1 MANKLKEL
9 HYMLYNSG
17 YDLIFVT
24 ESWLNP
30 NFTKGCLDPESLYQ
44 ILRTGRTT
52 GRGGGVCV
60 FIRNGLNWLQVDLDS

>member
-1 MANKLKEL
+1 MRSLFQPNNTENGNDCFSTVLFCCLLNAQSMANKLKEL

-30 NFTKGCLDPESLYQ
+30 NFTKGCL
-44 ILRTGRTT
+44 
-52 GRGGGVCV
+52 
-60 FIRNGLNWLQVDLDS
+60 